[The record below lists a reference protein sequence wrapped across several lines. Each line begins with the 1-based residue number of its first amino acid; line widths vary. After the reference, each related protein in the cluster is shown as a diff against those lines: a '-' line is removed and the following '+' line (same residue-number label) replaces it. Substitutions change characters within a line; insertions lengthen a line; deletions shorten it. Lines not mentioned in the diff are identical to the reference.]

1 MKFVDARLPRYRDRR
16 IRTIEVQI
24 WPMRVWPSLPR
35 RCKITQEKEDLMKSK
50 LTDTDADEMP
60 RRVDRYGHPCASYA
74 GELGAHN
81 KHGVKPLSCDSYG
94 HLVESDRYDA
104 RASGRQKALLDLSQV
119 SLR

>member
-1 MKFVDARLPRYRDRR
+1 NRANARVALPA
-16 IRTIEVQI
+16 EAMQNHQ
-24 WPMRVWPSLPR
+24 
-35 RCKITQEKEDLMKSK
+35 KKNLMKSK
-50 LTDTDADEMP
+50 LTDADADEMP
-60 RRVDRYGHPCASYA
+60 RRVDRDGHPCASYA

>member
-1 MKFVDARLPRYRDRR
+1 VALPA
-16 IRTIEVQI
+16 EAMQNH
-24 WPMRVWPSLPR
+24 P
-35 RCKITQEKEDLMKSK
+35 KKNLMKSK

-74 GELGAHN
+74 GELGAHI

-94 HLVESDRYDA
+94 HLVECDRYDA
-104 RASGRQKALLDLSQV
+104 RASGRQKALPDLSQV